1 MTQKTDFETFLFIS
15 KNKYQI
21 FVYDKDNLKNLYN
34 EEIKIN
40 DGIELDNLSNF
51 LNENIYKIE
60 KTINNFITNVI
71 LIIEDDKVLEVG
83 LSIKKKNYEKYIY
96 QKNLENIYNKEIKIN
111 DGIELDNLS
120 NFLDENIYQ
129 IEKTINNFIKNI
141 ILIIEDDKAL
151 DVSLSIKKKNYERH
165 IDQKHLENS
174 LVEVKDI
181 FRENHQDQIIMHML
195 IVNND
200 TNDDYSFLEVNFVS
214 ISNSFTNIFDKLLEN
229 HQIKIRRYMS
239 GNYIRNYFGE
249 DATELSM
256 MANKL
261 NNGLNKNE
269 VQLVSKNVENSGFF
283 EKFFQLF
290 S

>member
-1 MTQKTDFETFLFIS
+1 MTQETDFETFLFIS

-21 FVYDKDNLKNLYN
+21 FVYDKNNLKNLYN

-51 LNENIYKIE
+51 LDENIYKIE
-60 KTINNFITNVI
+60 KA
-71 LIIEDDKVLEVG
+71 
-83 LSIKKKNYEKYIY
+83 
-96 QKNLENIYNKEIKIN
+96 
-111 DGIELDNLS
+111 
-120 NFLDENIYQ
+120 
-129 IEKTINNFIKNI
+129 INNFIKNI

-151 DVSLSIKKKNYERH
+151 DLSLSIKKKNYEKQ

-200 TNDDYSFLEVNFVS
+200 TNNDYSFLEVNFIS

-239 GNYIRNYFGE
+239 GNYIKNYFGE
-249 DATELSM
+249 DAAELSM

-269 VQLVSKNVENSGFF
+269 VQLVSKNVENRGFF